1 MLSDELNDA
10 LKTAVPEPAEDELG
24 WEKCRPPF
32 WPRRTIDGG
41 WTNIPSGQAWRRKVK
56 GKWQYKRDEKSTR

>member
-1 MLSDELNDA
+1 MLSDELKGA
-10 LKTAVPEPAEDELG
+10 LKTAVTEPAENEFG

-56 GKWQYKRDEKSTR
+56 GKWQYKRDEKSAR

>member
-1 MLSDELNDA
+1 MTE
-10 LKTAVPEPAEDELG
+10 TAVPEPAEDELG

>member
-1 MLSDELNDA
+1 MLSDELKGA
-10 LKTAVPEPAEDELG
+10 SKTAVTEPAEDELG

-56 GKWQYKRDEKSTR
+56 GKWQYKRDEKSAR